1 MHDADSIPEIKE
13 ILGALLFATREP
25 ITARQ
30 MVNVFKRTAETYE
43 GIEASFIEIT
53 AKEVNQALE
62 ELREDLASSKLG
74 LEVAEV
80 AGGYRLR
87 NVKTVGPWL
96 RELLEKGK
104 ANKLSK
110 PALETLS
117 IIAYR
122 QPVQRSEI
130 ESVRGVAADS
140 IVRNLL
146 EMGLVKVVGR
156 SDLPGKPWL
165 YGTTQVF
172 LEHFGLNSLDEL
184 PGMAEMRRNLEQRE
198 LALKE
203 KEAAAAADTPSEEG
217 EQEAAEVPAQEEK
230 PEPVQEEEPPAE
242 EENTSSSESDPS
254 A

>member
-1 MHDADSIPEIKE
+1 MPESTTIPEIKE
-13 ILGALLFATREP
+13 ILSGLLFATREP
-25 ITARQ
+25 LTPRQ
-30 MVNVFKRTAETYE
+30 MVNVFKRTAELHE
-43 GIEASFIEIT
+43 GVEATFIDIT
-53 AKEVNQALE
+53 LKDVTGALE
-62 ELREDLASSKLG
+62 ELRDDLREARLG

-80 AGGYRLR
+80 GGGFRLR
-87 NVKTVGPWL
+87 NVKHVGPWL

-104 ANKLSK
+104 GNKLSK

-130 ESVRGVAADS
+130 ESVRGVSADS

-156 SDLPGKPWL
+156 SELPGKPWL
-165 YGTTQVF
+165 YGTTQMF

-198 LALKE
+198 LEL
-203 KEAAAAADTPSEEG
+203 
-217 EQEAAEVPAQEEK
+217 EEK
-230 PEPVQEEEPPAE
+230 KRREAEAREEDGDDPDGDVTGDQSVDAEKKDAETEAVDAE
-242 EENTSSSESDPS
+242 EDTK
-254 A
+254 